1 MTPLSTQN
9 GLVFSPLKINVQ
21 AVQIRVFSS
30 VQHAVFTVENL
41 ADHLPSSTARWSKV
55 GRHGL
60 AWLRQSGAS
69 RQRCRRCLRLS
80 VALSVLGCLPGV
92 VLCRCSS
99 ALAAWFGSMVERL
112 CLMRGGGMQ
121 SFLLLPLVRW
131 AGPPWI
137 QPVDQRCSVQYA
149 SGLCR
154 SMSFGCPCV
163 RDVCTRQVMW
173 MTSTAAFVDDF
184 VSVRQ
189 PHIVWKLS
197 ASCV

>member
-1 MTPLSTQN
+1 MVSLGSARVALPVN
-9 GLVFSPLKINVQ
+9 G
-21 AVQIRVFSS
+21 
-30 VQHAVFTVENL
+30 
-41 ADHLPSSTARWSKV
+41 
-55 GRHGL
+55 
-60 AWLRQSGAS
+60 
-69 RQRCRRCLRLS
+69 CRRCACAFLS
-80 VALSVLGCLPGV
+80 LYSLLSVLGCLPGV
-92 VLCRCSS
+92 VLCRCCSS
-99 ALAAWFGSMVERL
+99 ALAAWLGSMVERL